1 MNEIEKICKEIQCPH
16 FIVWNF
22 GYGDCISCKLQG
34 ESYNIESVADD
45 CPYKVSLINLK
56 NNRMDKLEYIPG
68 DLAFHYIPK
77 TIIKKYVKVYVCS
90 TQNVLS
96 LEDMDGK
103 LYDYIGELYPIPL
116 TPEILEKNGW
126 KKEVMSRGVK
136 NSHLVYTKP
145 DIEEYGYFPIYIEK
159 GIGDEFDV
167 YPFTGNNVC
176 TQIAYIK
183 YVHQLQHLLFGLG
196 LNSEMEV

>member
-1 MNEIEKICKEIQCPH
+1 MR
-16 FIVWNF
+16 
-22 GYGDCISCKLQG
+22 ISLMVKT
-34 ESYNIESVADD
+34 
-45 CPYKVSLINLK
+45 K
-56 NNRMDKLEYIPG
+56 RMELNKYIPG
-68 DLAFHYIPK
+68 DLAMINGDIVKIMAVCFNYNLN
-77 TIIKKYVKVYVCS
+77 IIQNYDVMFPNGNIYKYEAE
-90 TQNVLS
+90 S
-96 LEDMDGK
+96 LKE
-103 LYDYIGELYPIPL
+103 IPL

-136 NSHLVYTKP
+136 NSHWVYTKP

-196 LNSEMEV
+196 INHEMEV